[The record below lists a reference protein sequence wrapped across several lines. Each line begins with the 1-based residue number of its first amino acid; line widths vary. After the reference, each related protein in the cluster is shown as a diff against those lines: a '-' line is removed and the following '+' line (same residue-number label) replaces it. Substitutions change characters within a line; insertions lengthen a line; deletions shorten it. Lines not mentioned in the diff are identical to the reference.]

1 MESYKETLIK
11 KDVFWQIEGVKKIV
25 FRQLN
30 FVIVVI
36 STLTKHNTLNFRE
49 KKSLNKL
56 INFLI
61 DIINKRMDYLLPE
74 F

>member
-1 MESYKETLIK
+1 MIK

>member
-1 MESYKETLIK
+1 LIK